1 MKGRKQILG
10 TAMKS
15 ASHGS
20 TIIYEQM
27 NKSPNKIKGI
37 KRK

>member
-1 MKGRKQILG
+1 MEGRKKILG

-20 TIIYEQM
+20 SIIYEQI

-37 KRK
+37 NRK